1 MTEPKSRGVWGDPH
15 GARMVLDALGGPAR
29 PDGPVRSREGPRE
42 PLRGPYR
49 GRCGNGA
56 HPAVYVGKGA
66 SRALLE
72 PASDGCEL
80 EASVDSPHLKLCDQC
95 LAKYKGAAP
104 QYREHVAA
112 LGARSPMPGLCYHG
126 QKPHQ
131 CEANCKEFNK

>member
-1 MTEPKSRGVWGDPH
+1 MTERSPRGVWGDPS
-15 GARMVLDALGGPAR
+15 GARAVLEALGGPAS
-29 PDGPVRSREGPRE
+29 GSAALRSTEGPRE

-72 PASDGCEL
+72 PASDGCER
-80 EASVDSPHLKLCDQC
+80 EVSVDSPHLKLCDRC
-95 LAKYKGAAP
+95 LAKYRGAAP
-104 QYREHVAA
+104 KYREHVAA